1 MDSEQYAVIGGDSM
15 IGAELVRS
23 LRADGYRVL
32 STTRRHERVD
42 HSWKLPGDHCVY
54 LDLRLGVPEY
64 DWPETSVAYLCAAVT
79 GQACDADSRSVN
91 VGSTLALAKMF
102 RDMGTHVVFPSTTSP
117 PVSEYAKQKRDVEE
131 SLLDIGGAS
140 IVRLGESSAAE
151 IPAVRSMG

>member
-32 STTRRHERVD
+32 STTRRHDRVD
-42 HSWKLPGDHCVY
+42 DSWALPGDHCVY
-54 LDLRLGVPEY
+54 LDLRLGLPDYE
-64 DWPETSVAYLCAAVT
+64 WPRPSVAFICAAVT
-79 GQACDADSRSVN
+79 GQACDADSRAVN
-91 VGSTLALAKMF
+91 VGATIELAKRF
-102 RDMGTHVVFPSTTSP
+102 IDTGTHVVFPSTTSP

-140 IVRLGESSAAE
+140 IVRLSKVLAPGYPLFGKWA
-151 IPAVRSMG
+151 